1 MHGLPQLFH
10 ESVFFIKTIFLNGL
24 RSTIDVNATGTFL
37 PGEREGL
44 RLSLHRTQAG
54 VSLPFR
60 CDLSG
65 DELGRACGLSSGL
78 ILSHP
83 NHQRVLRT

>member
-10 ESVFFIKTIFLNGL
+10 DSTFFIKTTIFKNGL
-24 RSTIDVNATGTFL
+24 RSTVDVNATGTFL

-44 RLSLHRTQAG
+44 RLSLHRAQAG
-54 VSLPFR
+54 VSLAFR

-65 DELGRACGLSSGL
+65 DELGRGLWSL
-78 ILSHP
+78 
-83 NHQRVLRT
+83 